1 MDSAAVAA
9 ELQAAWN
16 RDDAMEWAAIY
27 TSISPA
33 YQLLI
38 ASCGRAQE
46 VVIHHEVLDSR
57 R

>member
-1 MDSAAVAA
+1 VAA